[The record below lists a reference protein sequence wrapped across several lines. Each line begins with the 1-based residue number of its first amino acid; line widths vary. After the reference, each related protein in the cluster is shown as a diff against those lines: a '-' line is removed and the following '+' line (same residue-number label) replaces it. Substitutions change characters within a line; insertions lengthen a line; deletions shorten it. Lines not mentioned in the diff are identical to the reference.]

1 MLYGGDEHGNSQL
14 GNNNVYCQ
22 DNELSWIKWKPGK
35 AWEYLEEYVRRLISF
50 RKDHPVFHQDAE
62 LRQTDYLSCGHP
74 DVSYHGKR
82 AWLGDF
88 ENYSRSVG
96 ILYAGEYVSANSE
109 GKEHD
114 DSFYVAYN
122 MHWIPHEFALPK
134 LPGKQVWTIALDT
147 GIEGTDGIHA
157 EGSEELLTDQRTV
170 TVSERT
176 ILVLRGQ
183 TRRKEKKEQKEQKK
197 QAGAEAE

>member
-82 AWLGDF
+82 ALLGDF

>member
-1 MLYGGDEHGNSQL
+1 MLYLGQGVPGLYGGDERGNSQS

-35 AWEYLEEYVRRLISF
+35 AWEYLEEYVRQLIAF
-50 RKDHPVFHQDAE
+50 RKKHPVFRQAAE

-96 ILYAGEYVSANSE
+96 ILYAGEYVAANSE
-109 GKEHD
+109 GNESD
-114 DSFYVAYN
+114 DSFYAAYN
-122 MHWIPHEFALPK
+122 LS
-134 LPGKQVWTIALDT
+134 L
-147 GIEGTDGIHA
+147 IH
-157 EGSEELLTDQRTV
+157 
-170 TVSERT
+170 
-176 ILVLRGQ
+176 I
-183 TRRKEKKEQKEQKK
+183 
-197 QAGAEAE
+197 

>member
-1 MLYGGDEHGNSQL
+1 M
-14 GNNNVYCQ
+14 
-22 DNELSWIKWKPGK
+22 
-35 AWEYLEEYVRRLISF
+35 
-50 RKDHPVFHQDAE
+50 
-62 LRQTDYLSCGHP
+62 
-74 DVSYHGKR
+74 
-82 AWLGDF
+82 
-88 ENYSRSVG
+88 G

-157 EGSEELLTDQRTV
+157 EGSEELLIDQRTV